1 MDTTDGLDPRDRR
14 DRPDPLGRPDLLEPL
29 DRPDPPDPVGRLIA
43 ERACERLIV
52 EFVRTLDL
60 GEPGD
65 VAELFTPDGVW
76 EWAEGDRRI
85 EGRDALRAYFAG
97 RPADRLSRRLCTNI
111 LVTLTSA
118 STATASTYFTTY
130 RVDGHTGGMLPPRLP
145 VQVGRYEDTFREVD
159 GRWLLTARE
168 LFLDFAGP
176 TERLSPADARTG
188 N

>member
-1 MDTTDGLDPRDRR
+1 MDTTDASDPRDGRDRR
-14 DRPDPLGRPDLLEPL
+14 DTLGRLDPL
-29 DRPDPPDPVGRLIA
+29 DPVGRLIA

-52 EFVRTLDL
+52 EFVHTLDL

-76 EWAEGDRRI
+76 EWAAGDRRI
-85 EGRDALRAYFAG
+85 EGREALRAYFAG

-111 LVTLTSA
+111 LVTLTSV

-145 VQVGRYEDTFREVD
+145 VQVGRYEDTLREHD
-159 GRWLLTARE
+159 GRWLLTSRE

-176 TERLSPADARTG
+176 TERLSPADAPTG
-188 N
+188 S

>member
-1 MDTTDGLDPRDRR
+1 MDTDAPEPPASRAS
-14 DRPDPLGRPDLLEPL
+14 PDLL
-29 DRPDPPDPVGRLIA
+29 DRLIA
-43 ERACERLIV
+43 ERACERLVV

-85 EGRDALRAYFAG
+85 EGRDTLRAYFGA

-118 STATASTYFTTY
+118 STASASTYFTTY

-145 VQVGRYEDTFREVD
+145 VQVGHYEDTFRKVD
-159 GRWLLTARE
+159 GRWLLAARA
-168 LFLDFAGP
+168 LFLDFGGP
-176 TERLSPADARTG
+176 TERLAPTAPR
-188 N
+188 